1 MASDIGKFRVPS
13 LRNIEVTAPYMHD
26 GRLGT
31 LEEVLD
37 HYAEGIKQHF
47 NLDGELQQNGKIGI
61 TLSASERSKI
71 IAFLKTLT
79 DNDFLTDPR
88 FQRP

>member
-1 MASDIGKFRVPS
+1 
-13 LRNIEVTAPYMHD
+13 MHD

>member
-1 MASDIGKFRVPS
+1 
-13 LRNIEVTAPYMHD
+13 MHD

-37 HYAEGIKQHF
+37 HYTEGIKQNS